1 MSFRLPPSQ
10 LCRHYTQHVGR
21 ALCLEQTRLTRCK
34 LKNSTESTT
43 NVDCQ
48 FGSRSLQT
56 LRRNNTCLHVAKNLL
71 SGRHRLPQW
80 HDCAQADTWS
90 PCRGMQKPKRGSG
103 PRGAPRAV
111 FISICN
117 FLVAAL
123 RILEP
128 TLLPEPKKLHI
139 DMKKYEHRTNK
150 GGQDARYGVSDM
162 PFGRTLLP
170 PFIW

>member
-1 MSFRLPPSQ
+1 MDQSLVHPNRVRQPNTVSFRLPPSQ

-56 LRRNNTCLHVAKNLL
+56 LRRNSTCLHVAKNLL

-80 HDCAQADTWS
+80 HDFAQADTWS
-90 PCRGMQKPKRGSG
+90 PCRGMQKTKRGSG

-111 FISICN
+111 FAVTITIMS
-117 FLVAAL
+117 AHPGY
-123 RILEP
+123 R
-128 TLLPEPKKLHI
+128 
-139 DMKKYEHRTNK
+139 
-150 GGQDARYGVSDM
+150 
-162 PFGRTLLP
+162 
-170 PFIW
+170 

>member
-1 MSFRLPPSQ
+1 MDQSLVHPNRVRQPTTVSFRLPPSQ

-21 ALCLEQTRLTRCK
+21 ALCLEHTRLTRCK

-56 LRRNNTCLHVAKNLL
+56 LRRYNNCLHVAKNLL

-80 HDCAQADTWS
+80 HDFAQADTCP
-90 PCRGMQKPKRGSG
+90 PCRGMQKTKRGSG

-111 FISICN
+111 FFHISFQIVN
-117 FLVAAL
+117 RGGGRGSAL
-123 RILEP
+123 NAEGGG
-128 TLLPEPKKLHI
+128 
-139 DMKKYEHRTNK
+139 HR
-150 GGQDARYGVSDM
+150 A
-162 PFGRTLLP
+162 
-170 PFIW
+170 

>member
-1 MSFRLPPSQ
+1 MDQSLVHPNRVRQPTTVSFRLPPSQ

-80 HDCAQADTWS
+80 HGFAQADTCP

-111 FISICN
+111 LNERSSVVRFEQTP
-117 FLVAAL
+117 
-123 RILEP
+123 R
-128 TLLPEPKKLHI
+128 
-139 DMKKYEHRTNK
+139 D
-150 GGQDARYGVSDM
+150 
-162 PFGRTLLP
+162 FGAFPIT
-170 PFIW
+170 

>member
-1 MSFRLPPSQ
+1 MDQSLVHPNRVRQPNTVSFRLPPSQ

-80 HDCAQADTWS
+80 HGFAQADTC
-90 PCRGMQKPKRGSG
+90 PPHAGGCKNLREAADP
-103 PRGAPRAV
+103 GAPPGC
-111 FISICN
+111 FHSLICSEN
-117 FLVAAL
+117 C
-123 RILEP
+123 R
-128 TLLPEPKKLHI
+128 
-139 DMKKYEHRTNK
+139 D
-150 GGQDARYGVSDM
+150 Q
-162 PFGRTLLP
+162 
-170 PFIW
+170 

>member
-1 MSFRLPPSQ
+1 MDQSLVHPNCVRQPNTVSFRLPPSQ

-80 HDCAQADTWS
+80 HDFAQADTWS
-90 PCRGMQKPKRGSG
+90 PCRGMQKTKRGSG

-111 FISICN
+111 CLRAISA
-117 FLVAAL
+117 FWETKSL
-123 RILEP
+123 R
-128 TLLPEPKKLHI
+128 
-139 DMKKYEHRTNK
+139 
-150 GGQDARYGVSDM
+150 QDTRPLNIFPSG
-162 PFGRTLLP
+162 FGTD
-170 PFIW
+170 W

>member
-1 MSFRLPPSQ
+1 MDQSLVHPNRVRQPNTVSFRLPPSQ

-48 FGSRSLQT
+48 SGSRSLQT

-80 HDCAQADTWS
+80 HDLPKQTHAPHAGGCKKLREAAD
-90 PCRGMQKPKRGSG
+90 P
-103 PRGAPRAV
+103 GAPPGL
-111 FISICN
+111 F
-117 FLVAAL
+117 L
-123 RILEP
+123 RIWRIL
-128 TLLPEPKKLHI
+128 KKNSHI
-139 DMKKYEHRTNK
+139 
-150 GGQDARYGVSDM
+150 
-162 PFGRTLLP
+162 F
-170 PFIW
+170 F

>member
-1 MSFRLPPSQ
+1 MDQSLVHPNRVRQPNTVSFRLPPSQ

-80 HDCAQADTWS
+80 HDFAQADTWS
-90 PCRGMQKPKRGSG
+90 PCRGMQKTKRGSG

-111 FISICN
+111 FTFSKNHKYGN
-117 FLVAAL
+117 FFKNVL
-123 RILEP
+123 RAVSAILGD
-128 TLLPEPKKLHI
+128 TDH
-139 DMKKYEHRTNK
+139 
-150 GGQDARYGVSDM
+150 V
-162 PFGRTLLP
+162 
-170 PFIW
+170 

>member
-80 HDCAQADTWS
+80 HDFAQADTWS
-90 PCRGMQKPKRGSG
+90 PCRGMQKTKRGSG

-111 FISICN
+111 SSSGLPGLQKIEPLEHKGAIVSTKPCSVPF
-117 FLVAAL
+117 
-123 RILEP
+123 RILF
-128 TLLPEPKKLHI
+128 I
-139 DMKKYEHRTNK
+139 DGNQRI
-150 GGQDARYGVSDM
+150 VS
-162 PFGRTLLP
+162 FSSTTEVG
-170 PFIW
+170 IWRAD

>member
-1 MSFRLPPSQ
+1 MDQSLVRPNCVRQPNTVSFRLPPSQ

-56 LRRNNTCLHVAKNLL
+56 LRRDNTCLHVAKNLL

-80 HDCAQADTWS
+80 HDFAQADTWS
-90 PCRGMQKPKRGSG
+90 PCRGMQKTKRGSG

-111 FISICN
+111 F
-117 FLVAAL
+117 V
-123 RILEP
+123 
-128 TLLPEPKKLHI
+128 TKLGNCRHHAI
-139 DMKKYEHRTNK
+139 ASQSY
-150 GGQDARYGVSDM
+150 V
-162 PFGRTLLP
+162 
-170 PFIW
+170 